1 MKDTHWI
8 RIRRILLT
16 VLFLNWLVAV
26 LKVIF
31 GLAVKSQSMV
41 ADGYHSFADG
51 ASNIIGLIGIWY
63 ASFPRDKDHPY
74 GHKKYETFASIGI
87 ALVLF
92 IVCFNILREGF
103 LRFLNPVV
111 PHISTIS
118 FLIMIVTIIINF
130 IVMSYEHSKGKALK
144 SDVLIADAMHTRSDI
159 LTSFSVIAA
168 FIFIKLG
175 FPMFD
180 TIFAIVIAI
189 FIGYAGFEILYSSSR
204 VLCDQAVLD
213 SETIKRIVMSSK
225 GVIQCHRIR
234 TRGRRDDVHIDLH
247 VLLDDDTPLKKAH
260 DISYAIECNI
270 KKQIPG
276 ATDVVVHIEPVGS
289 RNSKSS

>member
-16 VLFLNWLVAV
+16 ILFLNWLVAA

-31 GLAVKSQSMV
+31 GLAVNSQSMV

-51 ASNIIGLIGIWY
+51 ASNIIGLIGVWY

-103 LRFLNPVV
+103 LRFLNPIV

-118 FLIMIVTIIINF
+118 FLIMIVTMIINF
-130 IVMSYEHSKGKALK
+130 IVMSYEYSKGKALK

-175 FPMFD
+175 FPIFD

-189 FIGYAGFEILYSSSR
+189 FIGYAGFEILHSS
-204 VLCDQAVLD
+204 
-213 SETIKRIVMSSK
+213 
-225 GVIQCHRIR
+225 
-234 TRGRRDDVHIDLH
+234 
-247 VLLDDDTPLKKAH
+247 
-260 DISYAIECNI
+260 
-270 KKQIPG
+270 
-276 ATDVVVHIEPVGS
+276 
-289 RNSKSS
+289 